1 MDRRLV
7 AEQAMATAKEA
18 QHDAAESIFGAII
31 AVLDKHEHE
40 HTLTPGFWSSWPAR
54 MRQWLRMFRS
64 RRDSGPSSSSEPRAI
79 GDQRGAN
86 LDVVQGALGTRHGG
100 RYLGSICSWLIQ
112 GR

>member
-1 MDRRLV
+1 
-7 AEQAMATAKEA
+7 
-18 QHDAAESIFGAII
+18 
-31 AVLDKHEHE
+31 
-40 HTLTPGFWSSWPAR
+40 
-54 MRQWLRMFRS
+54 MFRS

-86 LDVVQGALGTRHGG
+86 LDGVQGALGTRHGG